1 MTFYKLFLIYTLI
14 FGFILT
20 ICSFLLTPKVKDT
33 TNRAE
38 NSANGVQVLG
48 VSLFC
53 ISATI
58 LFCGGS
64 EEVSPRKKMLLIAF
78 ILVFSIIIITLVSIV
93 HTDCEDARKITPVL
107 LGFGVFS
114 LVLSLVLFG
123 RTIYQKRKGSIPSD
137 GIEMVAPAGAVPAGP
152 VPAGDSK
159 IATRGGTVPTSA
171 GDAKSVTHSGP
182 VPTSAGDAKSV
193 THSGPVPTSA
203 GDVKSVTH
211 SGPVPTS
218 AGDVKSVTHSGPVPT
233 SAGDAKIAT
242 STGAVPA
249 DKGVTRPG
257 AVPADKVSTPGG
269 TPVNFPDLSKLSQ
282 EQTEKCKELL
292 DAYKQCLDKNTG
304 TSVASASATHS
315 TRLRGG

>member
-218 AGDVKSVTHSGPVPT
+218 AGD
-233 SAGDAKIAT
+233 AKIAT

>member
-182 VPTSAGDAKSV
+182 VPTSAGDAK
-193 THSGPVPTSA
+193 
-203 GDVKSVTH
+203 
-211 SGPVPTS
+211 
-218 AGDVKSVTHSGPVPT
+218 
-233 SAGDAKIAT
+233 IAT

>member
-159 IATRGGTVPTSA
+159 IATRGGTVPTGTVPTSA
-171 GDAKSVTHSGP
+171 

-193 THSGPVPTSA
+193 THSGT
-203 GDVKSVTH
+203 
-211 SGPVPTS
+211 
-218 AGDVKSVTHSGPVPT
+218 VPT
-233 SAGDAKIAT
+233 SAGDAKSVT

-249 DKGVTRPG
+249 DKVL
-257 AVPADKVSTPGG
+257 TPGG
-269 TPVNFPDLSKLSQ
+269 TPANFPDLSKLSQ

>member
-137 GIEMVAPAGAVPAGP
+137 GIEMVAPAGP

-159 IATRGGTVPTSA
+159 IATRGGTVPT
-171 GDAKSVTHSGP
+171 GTVPTGTVTHSGA

-193 THSGPVPTSA
+193 THSGTVPT
-203 GDVKSVTH
+203 GT
-211 SGPVPTS
+211 
-218 AGDVKSVTHSGPVPT
+218 VPT
-233 SAGDAKIAT
+233 SAGDAKSVTHSGAVPT
-242 STGAVPA
+242 SAGDAKSVTHSGAVPA
-249 DKGVTRPG
+249 DKSVTRPG

-269 TPVNFPDLSKLSQ
+269 TPANFPDLSKLSQ